1 MVLARKGK
9 KGWMSDGSQQSSQK
23 LWGQK
28 RVTKMSGSDTVK
40 IWFAPILM
48 RGKFHIEVMPDMENP
63 GDTRERAEA
72 TVAKVKAALNTRF
85 KKDPAPAILFADRG
99 NGFYDAGPSVIT
111 PTYKKALKEHGL
123 RAFWGQ
129 GASIQSGVGAFFGN
143 PAQDVEK
150 NAKLQ
155 TSSQQ
160 LRPKR
165 MAGILE

>member
-28 RVTKMSGSDTVK
+28 RVTKMSGSDAVK

-63 GDTRERAEA
+63 GETKERAEA

-85 KKDPAPAILFADRG
+85 KKDPAPACR
-99 NGFYDAGPSVIT
+99 T
-111 PTYKKALKEHGL
+111 LK
-123 RAFWGQ
+123 F
-129 GASIQSGVGAFFGN
+129 
-143 PAQDVEK
+143 
-150 NAKLQ
+150 
-155 TSSQQ
+155 
-160 LRPKR
+160 
-165 MAGILE
+165 